1 MLFHEIYGSY
11 FRAADV
17 ILGKAVEGTLTGS
30 ELSRLVR
37 EHAFGESLM
46 TIPEG
51 LTGGKWKLLYEDCST
66 PLKTKPSMPLTT
78 LEKRW
83 MKAVLEDPR
92 IRLFDPDMTGLE
104 DIQPLFTQDM
114 LVYYDRSTNG
124 DDYSDPE
131 YICRFK
137 TILKALREERSL
149 HISFVT
155 REKKFSKLFIRPCY
169 LEYSE
174 KEDRF
179 RLVGAG
185 RLGRWT
191 INLSRITECTAAPKN
206 TPVEIMEAETETV
219 TFELTNRWKA
229 LDRVLLH
236 FSHLEKET
244 RRLEEGRYLVRL
256 TYDREDENEIISR
269 ILSFGS
275 VIRVVEPESLI
286 CRIRSRIE
294 KQMQLACDRKESS
307 DTEG

>member
-17 ILGKAVEGTLTGS
+17 ILGMAVEGSLTGS
-30 ELSRLVR
+30 ELSRLVK

-51 LTGGKWKLLYEDCST
+51 LTGGKWKLLYEDYST
-66 PLKTKPSMPLTT
+66 PLKTKPSMPLTL

-92 IRLFDPDMTGLE
+92 IRLFDPDKTGLE
-104 DIQPLFTQDM
+104 DIEPLFTQDM

-124 DDYSDPE
+124 DDYSDTE
-131 YICRFK
+131 YIRHFR
-137 TILKALREERSL
+137 TILEALRLDRCL

-155 REKKFSKLFIRPCY
+155 RDKKFSKLFIKPSF

-179 RLVGAG
+179 RMVGAG
-185 RLGRWT
+185 RSQRWT
-191 INLSRITECTAAPKN
+191 INLSRITECTIASKN
-206 TPVEIMEAETETV
+206 TPMEFKAADTETV

-244 RRLEEGRYLVRL
+244 RRLDEGKYLVKL
-256 TYDREDENEIISR
+256 KYDKEDENEIISR

-275 VIRVVEPESLI
+275 VIRVLEPESVVI
-286 CRIRSRIE
+286 QIRSRIE
-294 KQMQLACDRKESS
+294 KQMQLAPLRKNPPDTDR
-307 DTEG
+307 